1 MAPILERIVRLRR
14 EATAV
19 LLRLAPATLGLLAV
33 VLSSVGANGAA
44 LGVLLLAGPFAAAAG
59 LYVVLQVVDH
69 ERSRASALPAAL
81 SLLLLVAAA
90 ATRRPELALGCL
102 PCVAADQLRFV
113 SWPRPRAVGIR

>member
-1 MAPILERIVRLRR
+1 MRLPPGVSRRKLECPSQVRVASGMAPILERIVRLRR

-81 SLLLLVAAA
+81 SLLLL
-90 ATRRPELALGCL
+90 
-102 PCVAADQLRFV
+102 
-113 SWPRPRAVGIR
+113 